1 MSGAVPSQ
9 DVMKPGEPL
18 AVGLLLDGRYRI
30 HKILGQGGMGRVYMA
45 NDTRLANRPVA
56 CKEMVLGDG
65 IEHQKAIEDFN
76 REARVLAALSH
87 PSIPQIVDYFAEGGR
102 HYLVMEFVAGGDLQG
117 RLDKLGPKARMA
129 EGQVLGWARQ
139 ILDVLAF
146 LHAQK
151 PAIVY
156 RDLKPSNIMIDQH
169 GRAMLVDFGIAR
181 FLPPGGRGTQIGSVG
196 YAPPEQYL
204 GKMEPRSDLYS
215 LAATMHHLLTGRDP
229 QLEPPFSF
237 PPIRQLAP
245 EVSEQTGRVIM
256 QALDKDVERRP
267 PSARDMRD
275 ALPNPEL
282 DEAVS
287 ENASAA
293 GGAGRSGASASP
305 AMSSMATIVLTQ
317 PAMPA
322 DPANVAARSSAARV
336 PNAVLSP
343 APSQAPYIPTPSR
356 APSVAAASLA
366 PSVAAPREAKVKA
379 VAQITQRSLKLPVA
393 AAAPSSRVSSA
404 SSAASTA
411 KTKDL
416 RIKPGKTPSAPASS
430 AGISA
435 RRLLSR
441 FRPSAVKTSSPNV
454 KAKTDPQPI
463 SANTNGASA
472 PNTAIRAVSSIAVV
486 ANVDGRERPR
496 ISPAG
501 YSAFSNGSAGASAA
515 NDALAGARLVA
526 AAEGMQFGLA
536 GGRIVIGR
544 SIGRDDVVDIDL
556 SALKRGVERI
566 SRRHAEIIRQGA
578 DYFIRDLGSLNGT
591 YISGRG
597 KLGRDQLYKLKDR
610 DEVVLG
616 GAKLE
621 FRKS

>member
-1 MSGAVPSQ
+1 
-9 DVMKPGEPL
+9 
-18 AVGLLLDGRYRI
+18 
-30 HKILGQGGMGRVYMA
+30 
-45 NDTRLANRPVA
+45 
-56 CKEMVLGDG
+56 
-65 IEHQKAIEDFN
+65 
-76 REARVLAALSH
+76 VLAALSH

-129 EGQVLGWARQ
+129 EGQVLRWARQ

-256 QALDKDVERRP
+256 QALDKDVEKRP
-267 PSARDMRD
+267 ASARDMRD

-287 ENASAA
+287 ESASPAS
-293 GGAGRSGASASP
+293 GAGRVGASSSP

-322 DPANVAARSSAARV
+322 GPADVAARSSFARV
-336 PNAVLSP
+336 RNAALSP
-343 APSQAPYIPTPSR
+343 APSQAPYVAEPSR
-356 APSVAAASLA
+356 APSVPASSLE
-366 PSVAAPREAKVKA
+366 PSVAAPNEAKVKA
-379 VAQITQRSLKLPVA
+379 VAQVRTQRSLKLPVA
-393 AAAPSSRVSSA
+393 AAPLPSRA
-404 SSAASTA
+404 SSVASTA

-416 RIKPGKTPSAPASS
+416 GIKPGKTPSAPASS
-430 AGISA
+430 VGISA
-435 RRLLSR
+435 RNLLSR
-441 FRPSAVKTSSPNV
+441 LRPSAVKTSSPNV
-454 KAKTDPQPI
+454 RAKTDPQPI
-463 SANTNGASA
+463 PANTNGASA
-472 PNTAIRAVSSIAVV
+472 SNTAARAVSSIAAV
-486 ANVDGRERPR
+486 ASVDGKERPR

-501 YSAFSNGSAGASAA
+501 YSAFSNGGAGPNAAS
-515 NDALAGARLVA
+515 DALAGARLVA
-526 AAEGMQFGLA
+526 PADGMQFGLA

-544 SIGRDDVVDIDL
+544 SLGRDDVVDIDL

-566 SRRHAEIIRQGA
+566 SHRHAEIIRQGA

>member
-1 MSGAVPSQ
+1 MSGAVLSQ

-256 QALDKDVERRP
+256 QALDKDVEKRP

-282 DEAVS
+282 DESVS
-287 ENASAA
+287 ESASAA
-293 GGAGRSGASASP
+293 GGAGRAGASASP

-317 PAMPA
+317 PATPGG
-322 DPANVAARSSAARV
+322 PANVAAKSSLARF
-336 PNAVLSP
+336 PNAALSP
-343 APSQAPYIPTPSR
+343 APSQAPYIATPSR
-356 APSVAAASLA
+356 APGVAAASLA

-393 AAAPSSRVSSA
+393 AAPPSSLV

-411 KTKDL
+411 KTTDL
-416 RIKPGKTPSAPASS
+416 GIKPGKTPSVPASS

-472 PNTAIRAVSSIAVV
+472 SNTAVRSVSGIAPLVI
-486 ANVDGRERPR
+486 VDGRERPR

-515 NDALAGARLVA
+515 NDALTGARLVA
-526 AAEGMQFGLA
+526 PADGMQFGLA

-566 SRRHAEIIRQGA
+566 SRRHAEIIRQGG

>member
-1 MSGAVPSQ
+1 MSGAVPCQ

-117 RLDKLGPKARMA
+117 HLDKLGPKARMA
-129 EGQVLGWARQ
+129 EGQVLRWARQ
-139 ILDVLAF
+139 ILDVLQF
-146 LHAQK
+146 LHRQR
-151 PAIVY
+151 PPIVY
-156 RDLKPSNIMIDQH
+156 RDLKPANIMIDQH

-256 QALDKDVERRP
+256 QALDKDVEKRP

-275 ALPNPEL
+275 ALPSPEL

-293 GGAGRSGASASP
+293 GGAGRSGASAS
-305 AMSSMATIVLTQ
+305 ATIVLTQ
-317 PAMPA
+317 PATPGG
-322 DPANVAARSSAARV
+322 PANVAAKSSLARV
-336 PNAVLSP
+336 PNAALSP
-343 APSQAPYIPTPSR
+343 APSQAPYIAAPSR

-393 AAAPSSRVSSA
+393 AAPPSSRV

-416 RIKPGKTPSAPASS
+416 GIKPGKTPSAPASS

-472 PNTAIRAVSSIAVV
+472 SNTAVRSVSGIAPLVI
-486 ANVDGRERPR
+486 VDGRERPR

-515 NDALAGARLVA
+515 NDALTGARLVA
-526 AAEGMQFGLA
+526 PADGMQFGLA

-566 SRRHAEIIRQGA
+566 SRRHAEIIRQGG

>member
-1 MSGAVPSQ
+1 
-9 DVMKPGEPL
+9 MKTGEPL

-129 EGQVLGWARQ
+129 EGQVLHWARQ

-156 RDLKPSNIMIDQH
+156 RDLKPSNIMIDLH

-256 QALDKDVERRP
+256 QALDKDVEKRP
-267 PSARDMRD
+267 PSAREMRD

-287 ENASAA
+287 ASASAA
-293 GGAGRSGASASP
+293 GGAGRVGAGASP

-322 DPANVAARSSAARV
+322 GPANVAAKSSSARA
-336 PNAVLSP
+336 PNAALSP
-343 APSQAPYIPTPSR
+343 APSQAPYIATLSR
-356 APSVAAASLA
+356 APGAPAASLPA
-366 PSVAAPREAKVKA
+366 ASISPSVAAPRDAKVKA
-379 VAQITQRSLKLPVA
+379 VAQVKTQRSLKLPG
-393 AAAPSSRVSSA
+393 AAAPLSSRA
-404 SSAASTA
+404 PSAASTA

-416 RIKPGKTPSAPASS
+416 GIKPGNTPSAPASS

-435 RRLLSR
+435 RKLLSR
-441 FRPSAVKTSSPNV
+441 LRPSAVKTSGPSV

-463 SANTNGASA
+463 PANTNGASA
-472 PNTAIRAVSSIAVV
+472 SNTAARAVSSSAVV
-486 ANVDGRERPR
+486 ANVDGKERPR

-501 YSAFSNGSAGASAA
+501 YSAFSNGGAGPNAAS
-515 NDALAGARLVA
+515 DALAGARLIA
-526 AAEGMQFGLA
+526 STDGMQFGLA

-544 SIGRDDVVDIDL
+544 AIGRDDVVDIDL

-616 GAKLE
+616 SAKLE

>member
-1 MSGAVPSQ
+1 
-9 DVMKPGEPL
+9 MKPGEPL
-18 AVGLLLDGRYRI
+18 AVGQLLDGRYRI
-30 HKILGQGGMGRVYMA
+30 HKVLGQGGMGRVYMA

-87 PSIPQIVDYFAEGGR
+87 PSIPQIVDYFAERGR

-117 RLDKLGPKARMA
+117 RLDKLGPEARMA
-129 EGQVLGWARQ
+129 EGQVLQWARQ

-151 PAIVY
+151 PPIVY

-256 QALDKDVERRP
+256 QALDKDVEKRP

-275 ALPNPEL
+275 ALPNPDL
-282 DEAVS
+282 DEAIS
-287 ENASAA
+287 ASASPA
-293 GGAGRSGASASP
+293 GGAGRAGGSASP

-317 PAMPA
+317 PATPA
-322 DPANVAARSSAARV
+322 GPANLAAKSSSARV
-336 PNAVLSP
+336 ANAAL
-343 APSQAPYIPTPSR
+343 SQAPSTATPWK
-356 APSVAAASLA
+356 APGVSPPSLA
-366 PSVAAPREAKVKA
+366 PASLSPGVAAPRSAKVKA
-379 VAQITQRSLKLPVA
+379 VAQVKTQRRLKLPD
-393 AAAPSSRVSSA
+393 AAAPPASRA
-404 SSAASTA
+404 PSAASTA

-416 RIKPGKTPSAPASS
+416 GIKAGKTPSPAPSS
-430 AGISA
+430 VGISA
-435 RRLLSR
+435 RKLLSR
-441 FRPSAVKTSSPNV
+441 FRPSSLKIPSVETSSPSV

-472 PNTAIRAVSSIAVV
+472 SNTAARTVSSIAPVV
-486 ANVDGRERPR
+486 NVDGKQRPR
-496 ISPAG
+496 ISAAG
-501 YSAFSNGSAGASAA
+501 YSAFSNGGASPNAA
-515 NDALAGARLVA
+515 SDALAGARLIA
-526 AAEGMQFGLA
+526 SADGMQFGLA

-544 SIGRDDVVDIDL
+544 AIGRDDVVDIDL

-578 DYFIRDLGSLNGT
+578 DYFIRDLDSLNGT

-616 GAKLE
+616 SAKLE

>member
-1 MSGAVPSQ
+1 
-9 DVMKPGEPL
+9 MKPGEPL
-18 AVGLLLDGRYRI
+18 AVGRMLDGRYRI
-30 HKILGQGGMGRVYMA
+30 QKILGQGGMGRVYMA

-129 EGQVLGWARQ
+129 EGQVLRWARQ

-151 PAIVY
+151 PPIVY

-215 LAATMHHLLTGRDP
+215 LAAAMHHLLTGRDP

-245 EVSEQTGRVIM
+245 EVSEQSGRVIM
-256 QALDKDVERRP
+256 QALDKDVEKRP

-287 ENASAA
+287 ASTSPA
-293 GGAGRSGASASP
+293 GGSGRVGGSASP

-317 PAMPA
+317 PAMPSVVSRA
-322 DPANVAARSSAARV
+322 ANAAPMSSLSRTPSVATPS
-336 PNAVLSP
+336 
-343 APSQAPYIPTPSR
+343 PSQAPFVLAPSR
-356 APSVAAASLA
+356 APSVPAASLS
-366 PSVAAPREAKVKA
+366 PSVAASRDAKMKA
-379 VAQITQRSLKLPVA
+379 VTQAKTQRSLKLSGA
-393 AAAPSSRVSSA
+393 AAPPSSRV

-416 RIKPGKTPSAPASS
+416 GMKPNKTPLAPASS

-435 RRLLSR
+435 LKLLSR
-441 FRPSAVKTSSPNV
+441 LRPSAVKTSGPSV

-472 PNTAIRAVSSIAVV
+472 SNTAARSVSSIAAVV
-486 ANVDGRERPR
+486 KVDDKERPR

-501 YSAFSNGSAGASAA
+501 YSAFSNGGASPNAA
-515 NDALAGARLVA
+515 GDALAGARLIA
-526 AAEGMQFGLA
+526 SQFGLA

-544 SIGRDDVVDIDL
+544 SIERDDVVDIDL

-616 GAKLE
+616 SAKLE

>member
-1 MSGAVPSQ
+1 
-9 DVMKPGEPL
+9 
-18 AVGLLLDGRYRI
+18 
-30 HKILGQGGMGRVYMA
+30 
-45 NDTRLANRPVA
+45 
-56 CKEMVLGDG
+56 
-65 IEHQKAIEDFN
+65 
-76 REARVLAALSH
+76 
-87 PSIPQIVDYFAEGGR
+87 
-102 HYLVMEFVAGGDLQG
+102 
-117 RLDKLGPKARMA
+117 
-129 EGQVLGWARQ
+129 
-139 ILDVLAF
+139 VLAF

-256 QALDKDVERRP
+256 QALDKDVEKRP

-282 DEAVS
+282 DESVS
-287 ENASAA
+287 ASASAA
-293 GGAGRSGASASP
+293 GGAGRAGGSVSP

-317 PAMPA
+317 PAMPGG
-322 DPANVAARSSAARV
+322 PANVAAKSSLARG
-336 PNAVLSP
+336 PNAALSP
-343 APSQAPYIPTPSR
+343 APSQAPFIAAPSR
-356 APSVAAASLA
+356 APSVPAASLA
-366 PSVAAPREAKVKA
+366 PSVAAPREAKVKE
-379 VAQITQRSLKLPVA
+379 VAQVTQRSLKLPVA
-393 AAAPSSRVSSA
+393 AAPPSSRV

-416 RIKPGKTPSAPASS
+416 GIRPGKTPSAPASS

-435 RRLLSR
+435 RNLLSR

-463 SANTNGASA
+463 PASTNGASA
-472 PNTAIRAVSSIAVV
+472 SNTAVRSVSGIALPVNIAPLV
-486 ANVDGRERPR
+486 NVDGKERPR

-566 SRRHAEIIRQGA
+566 SRRHAEIIRQGG

>member
-1 MSGAVPSQ
+1 
-9 DVMKPGEPL
+9 MKTGEPL

-129 EGQVLGWARQ
+129 EGQVLHWARQ

-256 QALDKDVERRP
+256 QALDKDVEKRP

-275 ALPNPEL
+275 ALSNPEL

-287 ENASAA
+287 ASASVA
-293 GGAGRSGASASP
+293 GGAGRVGAGASP

-317 PAMPA
+317 PAGPSVVSRA
-322 DPANVAARSSAARV
+322 ANAAPMSSLSRTPSVAT
-336 PNAVLSP
+336 PLSP
-343 APSQAPYIPTPSR
+343 PSQAPYIPALSR
-356 APSVAAASLA
+356 APSVSAASLE
-366 PSVAAPREAKVKA
+366 PSVAASSEARVKA
-379 VAQITQRSLKLPVA
+379 VAQVKTQRSLKLPVA
-393 AAAPSSRVSSA
+393 AAPPASRV

-416 RIKPGKTPSAPASS
+416 GMKPGKTPLAPASS

-435 RRLLSR
+435 RKLLSR
-441 FRPSAVKTSSPNV
+441 LRPSAVKTSSPNV

-463 SANTNGASA
+463 PANTNGASA
-472 PNTAIRAVSSIAVV
+472 PNAAVRAVSSIAVV
-486 ANVDGRERPR
+486 ASADGKERPR

-515 NDALAGARLVA
+515 NDALTGPRLVVPA
-526 AAEGMQFGLA
+526 DGMQFGLA

>member
-1 MSGAVPSQ
+1 V
-9 DVMKPGEPL
+9 
-18 AVGLLLDGRYRI
+18 
-30 HKILGQGGMGRVYMA
+30 
-45 NDTRLANRPVA
+45 
-56 CKEMVLGDG
+56 KE
-65 IEHQKAIEDFN
+65 
-76 REARVLAALSH
+76 
-87 PSIPQIVDYFAEGGR
+87 
-102 HYLVMEFVAGGDLQG
+102 
-117 RLDKLGPKARMA
+117 
-129 EGQVLGWARQ
+129 
-139 ILDVLAF
+139 
-146 LHAQK
+146 
-151 PAIVY
+151 
-156 RDLKPSNIMIDQH
+156 
-169 GRAMLVDFGIAR
+169 
-181 FLPPGGRGTQIGSVG
+181 
-196 YAPPEQYL
+196 
-204 GKMEPRSDLYS
+204 
-215 LAATMHHLLTGRDP
+215 
-229 QLEPPFSF
+229 
-237 PPIRQLAP
+237 
-245 EVSEQTGRVIM
+245 
-256 QALDKDVERRP
+256 
-267 PSARDMRD
+267 
-275 ALPNPEL
+275 
-282 DEAVS
+282 
-287 ENASAA
+287 
-293 GGAGRSGASASP
+293 
-305 AMSSMATIVLTQ
+305 
-317 PAMPA
+317 
-322 DPANVAARSSAARV
+322 
-336 PNAVLSP
+336 
-343 APSQAPYIPTPSR
+343 
-356 APSVAAASLA
+356 
-366 PSVAAPREAKVKA
+366 

-393 AAAPSSRVSSA
+393 AAPPSSRV

-416 RIKPGKTPSAPASS
+416 GIKPGKTPSVPASS

-435 RRLLSR
+435 RKLLSR
-441 FRPSAVKTSSPNV
+441 LRPSAVKTSSPNV

-472 PNTAIRAVSSIAVV
+472 SNTAVRSVRGIAPPVNIAPLVS
-486 ANVDGRERPR
+486 VDGKERPR
-496 ISPAG
+496 ISPTG

>member
-1 MSGAVPSQ
+1 MSGAVLSQ

-18 AVGLLLDGRYRI
+18 AVGRMLDGRYRI
-30 HKILGQGGMGRVYMA
+30 QKILGQGGMGRVYMA

-129 EGQVLGWARQ
+129 EGQVLRWARQ

-215 LAATMHHLLTGRDP
+215 LAAAMHHLLTGRDP

-256 QALDKDVERRP
+256 QALDKDVEKRP

-275 ALPNPEL
+275 ALPSPEL

-305 AMSSMATIVLTQ
+305 AMSSMTTIVLTQ
-317 PAMPA
+317 PAMPGG
-322 DPANVAARSSAARV
+322 PAK
-336 PNAVLSP
+336 
-343 APSQAPYIPTPSR
+343 
-356 APSVAAASLA
+356 VAAASLA

-393 AAAPSSRVSSA
+393 AAPPSSRVPSA

-416 RIKPGKTPSAPASS
+416 GIKPGKTPSAPA
-430 AGISA
+430 
-435 RRLLSR
+435 
-441 FRPSAVKTSSPNV
+441 
-454 KAKTDPQPI
+454 
-463 SANTNGASA
+463 
-472 PNTAIRAVSSIAVV
+472 
-486 ANVDGRERPR
+486 
-496 ISPAG
+496 
-501 YSAFSNGSAGASAA
+501 
-515 NDALAGARLVA
+515 
-526 AAEGMQFGLA
+526 
-536 GGRIVIGR
+536 
-544 SIGRDDVVDIDL
+544 
-556 SALKRGVERI
+556 
-566 SRRHAEIIRQGA
+566 
-578 DYFIRDLGSLNGT
+578 
-591 YISGRG
+591 
-597 KLGRDQLYKLKDR
+597 
-610 DEVVLG
+610 
-616 GAKLE
+616 
-621 FRKS
+621 

>member
-1 MSGAVPSQ
+1 
-9 DVMKPGEPL
+9 MKPGEPL

-30 HKILGQGGMGRVYMA
+30 QKILGQGGMGRVYMA

-65 IEHQKAIEDFN
+65 IEHKKAIEDFN

-129 EGQVLGWARQ
+129 EGQVLRWARQ

-256 QALDKDVERRP
+256 QALDKDVEKRP
-267 PSARDMRD
+267 ASARDMRD

-287 ENASAA
+287 ESASPAS
-293 GGAGRSGASASP
+293 GAGRDGASSSP
-305 AMSSMATIVLTQ
+305 AMSSMATIVLTH

-322 DPANVAARSSAARV
+322 GPANVAARSSLARV
-336 PNAVLSP
+336 RNAALSP
-343 APSQAPYIPTPSR
+343 APSQAPYVAAPSR
-356 APSVAAASLA
+356 APSVPASSLA
-366 PSVAAPREAKVKA
+366 PSIAAPSEAKVKA
-379 VAQITQRSLKLPVA
+379 VAQVRTQRSLKLPVA
-393 AAAPSSRVSSA
+393 AAPLPSRA
-404 SSAASTA
+404 SSVASTA

-416 RIKPGKTPSAPASS
+416 GIKPGKTPSAPASS
-430 AGISA
+430 VGISA
-435 RRLLSR
+435 RKLLSR
-441 FRPSAVKTSSPNV
+441 LRPSAVKTSSPNV
-454 KAKTDPQPI
+454 RGKTDPQPI
-463 SANTNGASA
+463 PANTNGASA
-472 PNTAIRAVSSIAVV
+472 SNTAVRAVSSIGAV
-486 ANVDGRERPR
+486 ANVDDKERPR

-501 YSAFSNGSAGASAA
+501 YSAFSNGGAGPNAAS
-515 NDALAGARLVA
+515 DALAGARLVA
-526 AAEGMQFGLA
+526 PADGMQFGLA

-544 SIGRDDVVDIDL
+544 SLGRDDVVDIDL

-566 SRRHAEIIRQGA
+566 SHRHAEIIRQGA

>member
-1 MSGAVPSQ
+1 MSGAVPCQ

-117 RLDKLGPKARMA
+117 HLDKLGPKARMA
-129 EGQVLGWARQ
+129 EGQVLRWARQ

-151 PAIVY
+151 PPIVY

-215 LAATMHHLLTGRDP
+215 LAGAMHHLLTGRDP

-237 PPIRQLAP
+237 PLIRQLAP

-256 QALDKDVERRP
+256 QALDKDVEKRP

-275 ALPNPEL
+275 ALPSPEL
-282 DEAVS
+282 DKAVS

-305 AMSSMATIVLTQ
+305 AMSSMTTIVLTQ
-317 PAMPA
+317 PAMPGG
-322 DPANVAARSSAARV
+322 PANVAAKSSLARV
-336 PNAVLSP
+336 PNAALSP
-343 APSQAPYIPTPSR
+343 APSQAPY
-356 APSVAAASLA
+356 
-366 PSVAAPREAKVKA
+366 VAAPREAKVKV

-393 AAAPSSRVSSA
+393 AAPPSSRVSSA

-416 RIKPGKTPSAPASS
+416 GIKPGKTPSAPASS

-472 PNTAIRAVSSIAVV
+472 SNTAVRSVSGIAPLVI
-486 ANVDGRERPR
+486 VDGRERPR

-515 NDALAGARLVA
+515 NDALTGARLVA
-526 AAEGMQFGLA
+526 PADGMQFGLA

-566 SRRHAEIIRQGA
+566 SRRHAEIIRQGG

>member
-1 MSGAVPSQ
+1 
-9 DVMKPGEPL
+9 MKPGEPL

-30 HKILGQGGMGRVYMA
+30 QKILGQGGMGRVYMA

-65 IEHQKAIEDFN
+65 IEHKKAIEDFN

-117 RLDKLGPKARMA
+117 RLDMLGPKARMA

-151 PAIVY
+151 PPIVY

-215 LAATMHHLLTGRDP
+215 LAAAMHHLLTGRDP

-256 QALDKDVERRP
+256 QALDKDVEQRP
-267 PSARDMRD
+267 HSARDMRD

-287 ENASAA
+287 ASASAA
-293 GGAGRSGASASP
+293 GGSGRAGGRASP

-317 PAMPA
+317 PATPA
-322 DPANVAARSSAARV
+322 SPANVAARSSLARV
-336 PNAVLSP
+336 PNVALSP
-343 APSQAPYIPTPSR
+343 APSQAPYVPAPSR
-356 APSVAAASLA
+356 APSVAAAALS
-366 PSVAAPREAKVKA
+366 PSVAAKVKA
-379 VAQITQRSLKLPVA
+379 VAQVKTQRSLKLPGAVA
-393 AAAPSSRVSSA
+393 PLSSRA

-416 RIKPGKTPSAPASS
+416 GIKPGKAPSAPASS

-435 RRLLSR
+435 RKLLSR
-441 FRPSAVKTSSPNV
+441 LRPSAVKTSSPSV

-463 SANTNGASA
+463 SANTNGASPA
-472 PNTAIRAVSSIAVV
+472 NTAARSVSGIAPAV
-486 ANVDGRERPR
+486 NVDSKERPR

-501 YSAFSNGSAGASAA
+501 YSAFSNGGAGPNAA
-515 NDALAGARLVA
+515 TSGAVAGARLVA
-526 AAEGMQFGLA
+526 SADGMQFGLA

-544 SIGRDDVVDIDL
+544 ALGRDDVVDIDL
-556 SALKRGVERI
+556 SALKRGVERV
-566 SRRHAEIIRQGA
+566 SRRHAEIIREGV

-616 GAKLE
+616 SAKLE

>member
-1 MSGAVPSQ
+1 MGAPINASGAVQFQ
-9 DVMKPGEPL
+9 DVMKPGESL
-18 AVGLLLDGRYRI
+18 AVGQLLDGRYRI

-117 RLDKLGPKARMA
+117 RLDKLGPKARMD
-129 EGQVLGWARQ
+129 EGQVLQWARQ

-151 PAIVY
+151 PPIVY

-256 QALDKDVERRP
+256 QALDKDVEKRP

-282 DEAVS
+282 DEGVS
-287 ENASAA
+287 ASVSPA
-293 GGAGRSGASASP
+293 GGAGRVGGNASP

-317 PAMPA
+317 PATPA
-322 DPANVAARSSAARV
+322 GPANLAAKSSSARV
-336 PNAVLSP
+336 ANAALSP
-343 APSQAPYIPTPSR
+343 APSQAPYIP
-356 APSVAAASLA
+356 APSSA
-366 PSVAAPREAKVKA
+366 PSVAAPSGAKVKA
-379 VAQITQRSLKLPVA
+379 VAQLKTQRSLKLA
-393 AAAPSSRVSSA
+393 GAAAPPASRA
-404 SSAASTA
+404 PSAASTA

-416 RIKPGKTPSAPASS
+416 GIKAGKTPSAAPSS

-435 RRLLSR
+435 RKLLSR
-441 FRPSAVKTSSPNV
+441 FRPSSLKIPSVETSSPSV

-472 PNTAIRAVSSIAVV
+472 SNTAARPVSSIAPVV
-486 ANVDGRERPR
+486 NVDGKERPR
-496 ISPAG
+496 ISAAG
-501 YSAFSNGSAGASAA
+501 YSAFSNGGAGPNAA
-515 NDALAGARLVA
+515 GGALAGARLIA
-526 AAEGMQFGLA
+526 SADGMQFGLA

-544 SIGRDDVVDIDL
+544 AIGRDDVVDIDL

-616 GAKLE
+616 SAKLE